1 LASDSEIGGNS
12 LALSF
17 GGAGG
22 GLESALRLR
31 VFEAVIGGIRGEL
44 TAT

>member
-1 LASDSEIGGNS
+1 LASDSEIGGKS
-12 LALSF
+12 VAVSV
-17 GGAGG
+17 GGA
-22 GLESALRLR
+22 ADVLRLR